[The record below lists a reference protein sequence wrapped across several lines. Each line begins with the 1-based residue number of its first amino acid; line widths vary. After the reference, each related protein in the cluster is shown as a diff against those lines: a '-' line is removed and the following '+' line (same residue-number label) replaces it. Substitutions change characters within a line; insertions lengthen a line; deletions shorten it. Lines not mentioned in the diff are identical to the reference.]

1 MNDRLPSIV
10 AIDVGTHKIAV
21 LIGRVHAPD
30 RIEVVGMAH
39 ARNRGMSKGL
49 ITHMDKLVA
58 DLKEAVAEAEERA
71 NCRIHTAW
79 VAIPSPQLISHNA
92 AGRTVVHE
100 GAVTTTEV
108 VRTLE
113 AAKSSH
119 VRPDHYLINAV
130 SQGMQLDEQE
140 EWVDHPIGMAA
151 SFITGYY
158 HLMMLPIQTMQN
170 MERAMKA
177 ANVGIDRLVVSSL
190 ATAEAML
197 LPDEREYGVCLIDL
211 GAGTTNVSVYLQKQ
225 LVLSHTFQLGGERV
239 TRDIASVLQTT
250 TEQAESL
257 KLRHGCVDRKLVK
270 ADQMITVP
278 GVGAAPGLTVSR
290 LELTDIIAA
299 RYEDILERVAR
310 LLNDQ
315 GLTGLLQHG
324 VVLTGEASQVEGLP
338 ALARQC
344 LQVPVH
350 LGNLPAAIE
359 AATEDMKIALKRPL
373 YATALGLLLYTQSEQ
388 RLAESRAEE
397 AARGK
402 PLVERLVVSPWRRTM
417 DRLKQLF

>member
-1 MNDRLPSIV
+1 MNDRTPSIV
-10 AIDVGTHKIAV
+10 AIDVGTHKISV
-21 LIGRVHAPD
+21 LIGRVHGPD
-30 RIEVVGMAH
+30 RIEVIGMAQ

-49 ITHMDKLVA
+49 ITSMDKLVA
-58 DLKEAVAEAEERA
+58 DLKEVVAAAEERA

-79 VAIPSPQLISHNA
+79 VAIPSPELVSHNA
-92 AGRTVVHE
+92 AGRTVIHDSVI
-100 GAVTTTEV
+100 TTTEI

-130 SQGMQLDEQE
+130 SQGMQIDEQE
-140 EWVDHPIGMAA
+140 EWVDHPIGMAG
-151 SFITGYY
+151 SFVTGYY
-158 HLMMLPIQTMQN
+158 HLMMLPIHTMQN

-177 ANVGIDRLVVSSL
+177 ANVGIDRMVVSAL
-190 ATAEAML
+190 ATAEAVL
-197 LPDEREYGVCLIDL
+197 LPDEREYGVCLIDI
-211 GAGTTNVSVYLQKQ
+211 GAGTTNVCVYFQKQ
-225 LVLSHTFQLGGERV
+225 LLLSHTFQLGGERV

-257 KLRHGCVDRKLVK
+257 KLRHGCVNRKLVK
-270 ADQMITVP
+270 ADQMITVA
-278 GVGAAPGLTVSR
+278 GVGTQPGITVSR

-299 RYEDILERVAR
+299 RYEDILERVSR
-310 LLNDQ
+310 LLSDQ
-315 GLTGLLQHG
+315 GILAMLQHG
-324 VVLTGEASQVEGLP
+324 VVLSGEASQIEGLTT
-338 ALARQC
+338 LARET
-344 LQVPVH
+344 LGVPVH
-350 LGNLPAAIE
+350 LGNLSAAIE
-359 AATEDMKIALKRPL
+359 TANDDMKIALRRPL

-388 RLAESRAEE
+388 RLAESRTEE